1 MTIGDG
7 DTQIYYCKFDQD
19 DELLACGY
27 GDGMTRIYD
36 TENGKLAYT
45 LADMKSGSTMPVTCL
60 QWRPQSTSL
69 KTSNILVTATA
80 DGTVRHWHATSGKML
95 H

>member
-7 DTQIYYCKFDQD
+7 NTQVYYCKFDDQ

-36 TENGKLAYT
+36 TQSGKLAYT
-45 LADMKSGSTMPVTCL
+45 LADMKSNSSMPITTL
-60 QWRPQSTSL
+60 QWRPTTSSL
-69 KTSNILVTATA
+69 KTSNIIVTGSA
-80 DGTVRHWHATSGKML
+80 DGTLTHWHATSGKML